1 MEIDL
6 GEVLDPFR
14 RHVIDIRMHLLTPV
28 IATMGSI

>member
-14 RHVIDIRMHLLTPV
+14 RHVIDIKDALAPV